1 MRLVL
6 VIYTGLLS
14 IIYRFISSSYKAK
27 VNQVTELPTINP
39 GDILKID
46 MGIGADDYLLIKLK
60 EDSYYNINYSEV
72 IILSVSTLQTVY
84 TRKRLNIVR

>member
-1 MRLVL
+1 M
-6 VIYTGLLS
+6 
-14 IIYRFISSSYKAK
+14 
-27 VNQVTELPTINP
+27 ELPTINP

-84 TRKRLNIVR
+84 ARKRLKIIT

>member
-1 MRLVL
+1 M
-6 VIYTGLLS
+6 
-14 IIYRFISSSYKAK
+14 
-27 VNQVTELPTINP
+27 ELPTINP

-72 IILSVSTLQTVY
+72 VILSISTLQTVY
-84 TRKRLNIVR
+84 TRKRLNIVT

>member
-1 MRLVL
+1 M
-6 VIYTGLLS
+6 
-14 IIYRFISSSYKAK
+14 
-27 VNQVTELPTINP
+27 ELPTINP